1 MMKKSERSLQYMEEA
16 SMAKEAWTQH
26 LKKVEAAGG
35 IDRESEQVLRQL
47 RDKDQVHTLL
57 SLLTR
62 IRKGRDVT
70 RGEVEDL
77 LHEGR
82 VWIKSLMQ
90 PCLQEVRGWRGEA
103 SWHLLKESG
112 LREVVIRISN
122 TKWASAEEARNAA
135 EEAGLKWG
143 DIGSWEDMVFR
154 RKRSRNLETLTADV
168 VLSVKVDEVLKGLL
182 TGTNQL
188 GQSADC
194 PIIHLPEE
202 DARRTSGHRPFR
214 TIAEWKHSEEWDKVV
229 VRRLSLTPS
238 NGRERGRLKDMLR
251 VWKTLGAS
259 ERDLLVLQELSVWTS
274 NPGLRI
280 LRAEV
285 DLETGPGDLNLWCG
299 KARQGKVQGQLQ
311 LLHMPANT
319 ADRGSS
325 HWQSP
330 VERPQRERRC
340 ESVWCTFPCQQLRT
354 SFGLPSMESQVKWGK
369 EIDYKGWHNSHQ
381 VRA

>member
-1 MMKKSERSLQYMEEA
+1 MVSRDEQDRALTRAPYEAGPVSQEQCKTGTRGEGSGEDGTSSLSRLAQGSHRVTFTLWTEGTGSEANEGCTKAMMTKSERSLQYMEEA

-26 LKKVEAAGG
+26 LKEMEAEGG
-35 IDRESEQVLRQL
+35 IDRESEQVLRQR

-62 IRKGRDVT
+62 ISKGRDFT

-112 LREVVIRISN
+112 LREVDIRISN
-122 TKWASAEEARNAA
+122 TKWASTEEARNAV
-135 EEAGLKWG
+135 EEVGLKWG

-182 TGTNQL
+182 TGTSQI
-188 GQSADC
+188 GQSADS
-194 PIIHLPEE
+194 PIIHLPED

-214 TIAEWKHSEEWDKVV
+214 TIAEWKHSQEWDRVV
-229 VRRLSLTPS
+229 VR
-238 NGRERGRLKDMLR
+238 
-251 VWKTLGAS
+251 
-259 ERDLLVLQELSVWTS
+259 
-274 NPGLRI
+274 
-280 LRAEV
+280 
-285 DLETGPGDLNLWCG
+285 
-299 KARQGKVQGQLQ
+299 
-311 LLHMPANT
+311 
-319 ADRGSS
+319 
-325 HWQSP
+325 
-330 VERPQRERRC
+330 
-340 ESVWCTFPCQQLRT
+340 
-354 SFGLPSMESQVKWGK
+354 
-369 EIDYKGWHNSHQ
+369 
-381 VRA
+381 

>member
-62 IRKGRDVT
+62 IRKGQDVT

-122 TKWASAEEARNAA
+122 TKWASAEEARNAV
-135 EEAGLKWG
+135 EEVGLQWG
-143 DIGSWEDMVFR
+143 GIGSWDDMVFR
-154 RKRSRNLETLTADV
+154 RKRSRNLETLTADAFV
-168 VLSVKVDEVLKGLL
+168 SVKVGGVLKGLL
-182 TGTNQL
+182 TGTIKI
-188 GQSADC
+188 GQSAD
-194 PIIHLPEE
+194 PPVIHLPEE

-214 TIAEWKHSEEWDKVV
+214 TITEWKHSQEWDKVV
-229 VRRLSLTPS
+229 VR
-238 NGRERGRLKDMLR
+238 
-251 VWKTLGAS
+251 
-259 ERDLLVLQELSVWTS
+259 
-274 NPGLRI
+274 
-280 LRAEV
+280 
-285 DLETGPGDLNLWCG
+285 
-299 KARQGKVQGQLQ
+299 
-311 LLHMPANT
+311 
-319 ADRGSS
+319 
-325 HWQSP
+325 
-330 VERPQRERRC
+330 
-340 ESVWCTFPCQQLRT
+340 
-354 SFGLPSMESQVKWGK
+354 
-369 EIDYKGWHNSHQ
+369 
-381 VRA
+381 